1 MVVNRATVVIGIVLA
16 AFGAWLLG
24 HQVVVT
30 HAWTW
35 LGPNTFGVTLSL
47 LVVGIVW
54 MVAQPHSSVA
64 KVVTVAALV
73 IIVAGILLNLQ
84 AYFQPTSLFTTIVM
98 LAALATGVGLLVR
111 SLQKGLLL

>member
-1 MVVNRATVVIGIVLA
+1 VNRATVVIGIVLA

-24 HQVVVT
+24 RQVVVT

-35 LGPNTFGVTLSL
+35 LGPNTFGVTLSV
-47 LVVGIVW
+47 LVAGIVW

-64 KVVTVAALV
+64 KVVTIAALV
-73 IIVAGILLNLQ
+73 IITAGILLNLQ

-98 LAALATGVGLLVR
+98 LAALAAGVGLLVR